1 MPRTPPGSRAYA
13 LENAAFLRH
22 LRRTGNAHEA
32 ARALDAARSRFTR
45 RRARDP
51 AFAARWDAAL
61 ALAHATLRPLATLSA
76 HAAPGS
82 LQRPPAP
89 GAPRRPGMNP
99 PHATPTA
106 SGRFQIRRRPTT
118 AITPAAEQAFLA
130 ALAATANVRLAA
142 QAAGFAHSS
151 FYTRKRTH
159 PAFAREWRLAL
170 AHGFERVEM
179 ALLASWREDS
189 AEHDSWRYN
198 DPPAVPPM
206 TGNQALQ
213 LMYLHQKEVLGR
225 TEPRHTRRR
234 RREPDVVYNT
244 RLAAMHEAGLERARE
259 QFRIAEAIRAAD
271 RAAASPHEPP
281 PPPLPDLAQVTGWSK
296 ADPAKT
302 PHHEGVALFGG
313 WRIGDWKGG

>member
-1 MPRTPPGSRAYA
+1 MARTPPGSRSHA

-22 LRRTGNAHEA
+22 LRRTGNVHEA
-32 ARALDAARSRFTR
+32 ARALDAARSRFTK

-61 ALAHATLRPLATLSA
+61 ALANATLRQHATLGSHATPSA
-76 HAAPGS
+76 HA
-82 LQRPPAP
+82 AP
-89 GAPRRPGMNP
+89 GAPRRPNTNP

-142 QAAGFAHSS
+142 KAAGFAHSS
-151 FYTRKRTH
+151 FYIRKRTH

-170 AHGFERVEM
+170 ARGFERVEM

-234 RREPDVVYNT
+234 RGEPEIVYHT
-244 RLAAMHEAGLERARE
+244 RLAAMHEAGQERARE

-296 ADPAKT
+296 ADPAKV

-313 WRIGDWKGG
+313 WRIGDWKKGEG